1 MIALIIVIIISVK
14 VILAASTFIMQ
25 NFVCS
30 SNGLEHYFR
39 VLPLGC
45 RSIGVFIWVELQ
57 GKAFVLSTD
66 VVLGGVGLQ
75 AKNVVKI
82 GGHAVWGHFQEFRSL
97 KMC

>member
-1 MIALIIVIIISVK
+1 MMRLIVIIMSVQ
-14 VILAASTFIMQ
+14 VVLAASTFIMQ

-30 SNGLEHYFR
+30 SNGLEHHFR

-45 RSIGVFIWVELQ
+45 RSISVFIWVELQ

-66 VVLGGVGLQ
+66 VVLGGVGLH
-75 AKNVVKI
+75 AENVVKI
-82 GGHAVWGHFQEFRSL
+82 GGHAAWGHFSGGFRSL